1 MEGLGPV
8 LLAAIVERVVPLA
21 DSEEIRPVML
31 VTVGIVEP
39 ESSSVQAG

>member
-21 DSEEIRPVML
+21 DSEEIRPVTE
-31 VTVGIVEP
+31 TVGMVEP